1 MPFHQAISVLL
12 CHIGQKAVDVKRAA
26 RNRMALE
33 RLDLSLSSF
42 PSSLRSPLFLIRSFF
57 LLSGIFLST
66 CLQAQ
71 EVNISPTDLEL
82 GINRSIALFN
92 SSNLPSNSIIRI
104 GTFASGGTNSSELSA
119 FVNSWT
125 NQTSTTN
132 FLSFLNTNFISWNS
146 FGSTNSPWPGADT
159 VSVTDTNSTAF
170 TSNNLVGKP
179 MYLWASTPTNDS
191 SAEMLILRSW
201 LPAGFP
207 DPEGGNP
214 SLFSLLPSGTNGV
227 TFLDPSD
234 GESILTEYGVSVLF
248 GQYFSDSLQFRMSGV
263 NPLNEITSLLVQTN
277 AKGAVSTYQIVAN
290 NGPDR
295 FFATT
300 NTSST
305 SLTLTNLPVGFS
317 IATNTYVTSNVIDG
331 VTNTSTNMSPDAGL
345 ITAGTNALPGTYSIR
360 LVASNSLT
368 ASVATNTLTWVL
380 KNPTLSFTSGPS
392 SITATLG
399 KGMTSNFTST
409 DSNAAYTVT
418 SGKLFGLNLTNSNGV
433 GVLSGTPTSVGSNSV
448 WIQAT
453 AGTNVG
459 ATNFTLVVNPFS
471 LGIAG
476 LTGVLTCTSG
486 VAQTFTVT
494 NSEGYTDLRGEL
506 YSVSEIS
513 ALSFNGSSL
522 VISTNTVPQ
531 LKGADNVSLT
541 LTAFRAVGGTT
552 ISSSTTV
559 PLRIVA
565 PTPGALVGPTEF
577 EVDVGQAFSTT
588 ILSDVGAYGMMSFAN
603 LPPGLVVVANR
614 NGYIAGT
621 NTSTNLP
628 YQFPVRV
635 VVDSTQIYEGG
646 GTYTN
651 TNVIFRLRNTNP
663 PYFASA
669 TNRQIGGVGRPV
681 NVVLSAS
688 NYPFV
693 YTASNLPAGL
703 QLNGNIISGTPAV
716 DGRIKLPI
724 EVPITASN
732 SIRPGSTNPT
742 DWRGGGALLIF
753 YIAETKPTTATS
765 LSGSSNLQVGNPAS
779 FSMLAAQQLGLRIA
793 GYGFPPGLSIDSST
807 GLVTG
812 TPTAAGTYAVT
823 VFIQNGKG
831 WIKKTVSL
839 TVR

>member
-12 CHIGQKAVDVKRAA
+12 RLVGLKAVHVKRVA
-26 RNRMALE
+26 RSETALG
-33 RLDLSLSSF
+33 RLDLSL
-42 PSSLRSPLFLIRSFF
+42 SSLRSPLFLIRSFF

-66 CLQAQ
+66 NLQAQ
-71 EVNISPTDLEL
+71 EVLVSPNDGEL
-82 GINRSIALFN
+82 GINRSVALFN
-92 SSNLPSNSIIRI
+92 GSLLPTNSLIRI
-104 GTFASGGTNSSELSA
+104 GTFASGGTNASELSA

-132 FLSFLNTNFISWNS
+132 FLNFLNTNFVSWNS
-146 FGSTNSPWPGADT
+146 FGSANSPWPGT
-159 VSVTDTNSTAF
+159 NSVTVANTNTLAF
-170 TSNNLVGKP
+170 ASNNLIGKP
-179 MYLWASTPTNDS
+179 MYLWAFSTPTNDS

-201 LPAGFP
+201 LPEGFP
-207 DPEGGNP
+207 DPDGGIS
-214 SLFSLLPSGTNGV
+214 SLLSLLPSGTNGV
-227 TFLDPSD
+227 TYLDPD
-234 GESILTEYGVSVLF
+234 ANEVTEYGVSVLF

-263 NPLNEITSLLVQTN
+263 NPRSEITSLLVQTN
-277 AKGAVSTYQIVAN
+277 ASGAVSTYQITAN
-290 NGPDR
+290 NGADR

-300 NTSST
+300 NTGST
-305 SLTLTNLPVGFS
+305 NLTLTNLPVGFS
-317 IATNTYVTSNVIDG
+317 IATNTYVTSNVING
-331 VTNTSTNMSPDAGL
+331 VTNTSTNMSSDAGQ

-380 KNPTLSFTSGPS
+380 KNPTLSFTSGTN

-409 DSNAAYTVT
+409 GTDPTYTVA
-418 SGKLFGLNLTNSNGV
+418 SGKLFGLTLSNSSGV
-433 GVLSGTPTSVGSNSV
+433 GVLSGAPTSVGSNSV

-486 VAQTFTVT
+486 VAQTFAVT
-494 NSEGYTDLRGEL
+494 NSEGYTDLSGEL
-506 YSVSEIS
+506 YSVSDIS

-531 LKGADNVSLT
+531 LKGADNVSVT
-541 LTAFRAVGGTT
+541 LTATRATDDGTT
-552 ISSSTTV
+552 VSSSTTV

-588 ILSDVGAYGMMSFAN
+588 ILSDVGAYGKMSFSD
-603 LPPGLVVVANR
+603 LPPGLVFEANR

-831 WIKKTVSL
+831 WIKKTVPL

>member
-1 MPFHQAISVLL
+1 V
-12 CHIGQKAVDVKRAA
+12 
-26 RNRMALE
+26 
-33 RLDLSLSSF
+33 RLDRSLSLSP
-42 PSSLRSPLFLIRSFF
+42 PSSPRSSLSLVPLLF
-57 LLSGIFLST
+57 LLSWIFLST
-66 CLQAQ
+66 NLQAQ
-71 EVNISPTDLEL
+71 EVEFTQPDPF
-82 GINRSIALFN
+82 GANRSVTLTTGSLLPTN
-92 SSNLPSNSIIRI
+92 SLIRI

-125 NQTSTTN
+125 NQTSTAN
-132 FLSFLNTNFISWNS
+132 FLNFLNTNFVSWNS
-146 FGSTNSPWPGADT
+146 FVSTNSPWPGT
-159 VSVTDTNSTAF
+159 NTISVATTNSTFA
-170 TSNNLVGKP
+170 SNNLVGKP

-201 LPAGFP
+201 WPQGFP
-207 DPEGGNP
+207 DPEGGIP
-214 SLFSLLPSGTNGV
+214 SVFSLLPSGTNGV
-227 TFLDPSD
+227 PYLNFDD
-234 GESILTEYGVSVLF
+234 GVSLETEYGVSVLF

-290 NGPDR
+290 NGADR

-300 NTSST
+300 NTSSAN
-305 SLTLTNLPVGFS
+305 LTQTNLPTGFS
-317 IATNTYVTSNVIDG
+317 IATNTYVTTVVGTKDG
-331 VTNTSTNMSPDAGL
+331 TTVTNTFTNTSLDAGL
-345 ITAGTNALPGTYSIR
+345 ITAGTNASEGSYSIR

-380 KNPTLSFTSGPS
+380 KDQTLSFTSGPS

-399 KGMTSNFTST
+399 KGMTSNFTSSGT
-409 DSNAAYTVT
+409 DQTYTVT
-418 SGKLFGLNLTNSNGV
+418 SGKLFGLTLSNSNGV

-494 NSEGYTDLRGEL
+494 NSEGYTALRGEL
-506 YSVSEIS
+506 YSVSDIS
-513 ALSFNGSSL
+513 AFSFVTGTNL

-531 LKGADNVSLT
+531 LKGAENVSLT
-541 LTAFRAVGGTT
+541 LTAFRDVDGTT
-552 ISSSTTV
+552 VSSSTTV

-565 PTPGALVGPTEF
+565 PNPTALVGPTEF

-588 ILSDVGAYGMMSFAN
+588 ILSDVGAYGKMSFSN
-603 LPPGLVVVANR
+603 LPPGLVVEANR
-614 NGYIAGT
+614 NGYITGT
-621 NTSTNLP
+621 NNSTNRPSEYTSTNP
-628 YQFPVRV
+628 PWEFPVRV

-669 TNRQIGGVGRPV
+669 TNRQIAGVGRAV
-681 NVVLSAS
+681 RVELSAS

-716 DGRIKLPI
+716 DGRIKVPI

-779 FSMLAAQQLGLRIA
+779 FSMLAAEQLGLRIA

-807 GLVTG
+807 SLVTG

>member
-12 CHIGQKAVDVKRAA
+12 RLVGLKAVHVKRVA
-26 RNRMALE
+26 RSETALG
-33 RLDLSLSSF
+33 RLDLSL
-42 PSSLRSPLFLIRSFF
+42 SSLRSPLFLIRSFF

-66 CLQAQ
+66 NLQAQ
-71 EVNISPTDLEL
+71 EVIVSPNDGEL
-82 GINRSIALFN
+82 GVNRSVALFN
-92 SSNLPSNSIIRI
+92 GSLLPTNSLIRI
-104 GTFASGGTNSSELSA
+104 GTFASGGTNASELSA

-132 FLSFLNTNFISWNS
+132 FLNFLNTNFVSWNS
-146 FGSTNSPWPGADT
+146 FGSANSPWPGT
-159 VSVTDTNSTAF
+159 NSVTVANTNTPAF
-170 TSNNLVGKP
+170 ASNNLIGKP
-179 MYLWASTPTNDS
+179 MYLWAFSTPTNDS

-201 LPAGFP
+201 LPEGFP
-207 DPEGGNP
+207 DPDGGIS
-214 SLFSLLPSGTNGV
+214 SLLSLLPLGTNGV
-227 TFLDPSD
+227 TYLDPD
-234 GESILTEYGVSVLF
+234 ANEVTEYGVSVLF

-263 NPLNEITSLLVQTN
+263 NPRSEITSLLVQTN
-277 AKGAVSTYQIVAN
+277 ASGAVSTYQITAN
-290 NGPDR
+290 NGADR

-300 NTSST
+300 NTGST
-305 SLTLTNLPVGFS
+305 NLTLTNLPVGFS
-317 IATNTYVTSNVIDG
+317 IATNTYVTSNVING
-331 VTNTSTNMSPDAGL
+331 VTNTSTNMSSDAGQ

-380 KNPTLSFTSGPS
+380 KNPTLSFTSGTN

-409 DSNAAYTVT
+409 GTDPTYTVA
-418 SGKLFGLNLTNSNGV
+418 SGKLFGLTLSNSSGV
-433 GVLSGTPTSVGSNSV
+433 GVLSGAPTSVGSNSV

-486 VAQTFTVT
+486 VAQTFAVT
-494 NSEGYTDLRGEL
+494 NSEGYTDLSGEL
-506 YSVSEIS
+506 YSVSDIS

-541 LTAFRAVGGTT
+541 LTATRATDDGTT
-552 ISSSTTV
+552 VSSSTTV

-565 PTPGALVGPTEF
+565 PTPTALVGPTEF
-577 EVDVGQAFSTT
+577 AVDIGQAFSAT
-588 ILSDVGAYGMMSFAN
+588 ILSDAGTYGKMSFSN
-603 LPPGLVVVANR
+603 LPPGLVPVANR
-614 NGYIAGT
+614 NGYITGT
-621 NTSTNLP
+621 NTSTNPP
-628 YQFPVRV
+628 YQFSVRV

-651 TNVIFRLRNTNP
+651 TTNVIFRLRNTNA
-663 PYFASA
+663 PYFASD
-669 TNRQIGGVGRPV
+669 TYLRFTGVGRV
-681 NVVLSAS
+681 FNATLSAS
-688 NYPFV
+688 NFPFK
-693 YTASNLPAGL
+693 YTASGLPPGL
-703 QLNGNIISGTPAV
+703 QLVGNTISGTLTSVANATIA
-716 DGRIKLPI
+716 IKAYTSDPL
-724 EVPITASN
+724 
-732 SIRPGSTNPT
+732 GSTNSA
-742 DWRGGGALLIF
+742 DWKDGSADLI
-753 YIAETKPTTATS
+753 IKVADAKPTTATA
-765 LSGSSNLQVGNPAS
+765 LSGSNDLRVGNAAS
-779 FSMLAAQQLGLRIA
+779 FTMLAADQLGLRIA

-812 TPTAAGTYAVT
+812 TPTAAGTYSVT
-823 VFIQNGKG
+823 IFLQNGKG
-831 WIKKTVSL
+831 WIKKTVAL

>member
-1 MPFHQAISVLL
+1 MPFHQAISVLR
-12 CHIGQKAVDVKRAA
+12 CFAAARAVHVKRAA
-26 RNRMALE
+26 RNRIALV
-33 RLDLSLSSF
+33 RLDRSLSLSP
-42 PSSLRSPLFLIRSFF
+42 PSSPRTSLSLVPLLF
-57 LLSGIFLST
+57 LLSWIFLST
-66 CLQAQ
+66 NLQAQ
-71 EVNISPTDLEL
+71 EVIISPNDGEL
-82 GINRSIALFN
+82 GINRSVALFN
-92 SSNLPSNSIIRI
+92 GSLLPTNSLIRI
-104 GTFASGGTNSSELSA
+104 GTFASGGTNASELSA

-125 NQTSTTN
+125 NQTSTTD
-132 FLSFLNTNFISWNS
+132 FLSFLNTNFVSWNS
-146 FGSTNSPWPGADT
+146 FGSANSPWPGTDS
-159 VSVTDTNSTAF
+159 VSVANTNSTTFA
-170 TSNNLVGKP
+170 SNNLVGKP
-179 MYLWASTPTNDS
+179 MYLWAFSTPTNDS
-191 SAEMLILRSW
+191 SAQMLILRSW
-201 LPAGFP
+201 LPQGLP
-207 DPEGGNP
+207 DPEGGVN

-227 TFLDPSD
+227 TYLDPD
-234 GESILTEYGVSVLF
+234 ANEVTEYGVSVLF
-248 GQYFSDSLQFRMSGV
+248 GQYISDSLQFRMSGV
-263 NPLNEITSLLVQTN
+263 NPSNEITSLLTQTN
-277 AKGAVSTYQIVAN
+277 AVGAVSTYQITAN
-290 NGPDR
+290 NGADR

-300 NTSST
+300 NTAST
-305 SLTLTNLPVGFS
+305 DLTLTNLPTGFL
-317 IATNTYVTSNVIDG
+317 IATNTG
-331 VTNTSTNMSPDAGL
+331 V
-345 ITAGTNALPGTYSIR
+345 ITAGTNAATNNYSIR

-368 ASVATNTLTWVL
+368 ASVATNILTWVL
-380 KNPTLSFTSGPS
+380 KTPNLSFTNVTN

-399 KGMTSNFTST
+399 KGMTSNFTSSGINPT
-409 DSNAAYTVT
+409 YTVT
-418 SGKLFGLNLTNSNGV
+418 SGKLFGLTLSNSSGV
-433 GVLSGTPTSVGSNSV
+433 GVLSGTPTIVGSNSV

-486 VAQTFTVT
+486 VAQTFAVT

-506 YSVSEIS
+506 YSVSDIS
-513 ALSFNGSSL
+513 SFSFVTGTNL

-531 LKGADNVSLT
+531 LKGAENVSLT
-541 LTAFRAVGGTT
+541 LTASRNVDGTT
-552 ISSSTTV
+552 LSSSTTV

-565 PTPGALVGPTEF
+565 PTPQRLVGPTEF

-588 ILSDVGAYGMMSFAN
+588 ILSDVGAYGKMSFSN
-603 LPPGLVVVANR
+603 LPPGLVVEANR
-614 NGYIAGT
+614 NGYITGT
-621 NTSTNLP
+621 NNSTNRPSEYTSTNP
-628 YQFPVRV
+628 PWGFPVRV

-669 TNRQIGGVGRPV
+669 TNRQIAGVGRAV
-681 NVVLSAS
+681 RVELSAS

-716 DGRIKLPI
+716 DGRIKVPI

-779 FSMLAAQQLGLRIA
+779 FSMLAAEQLGLRIA

>member
-1 MPFHQAISVLL
+1 M
-12 CHIGQKAVDVKRAA
+12 KRAA
-26 RNRMALE
+26 RNRIALV
-33 RLDLSLSSF
+33 RLDRSLSLSL
-42 PSSLRSPLFLIRSFF
+42 PSSPRSSLSLVPLLF
-57 LLSGIFLST
+57 LLSWIFLST
-66 CLQAQ
+66 NLQAQ
-71 EVNISPTDLEL
+71 EVIISPNDLEL
-82 GINRSIALFN
+82 GISRSIALFN
-92 SSNLPSNSIIRI
+92 GSFLPTNSQIRI

-132 FLSFLNTNFISWNS
+132 FLNFLNTNFVSWNS
-146 FGSTNSPWPGADT
+146 FGSTNSPWPGT
-159 VSVTDTNSTAF
+159 NSVSVANTNTPAF
-170 TSNNLVGKP
+170 ASNNLVGKP

-191 SAEMLILRSW
+191 SAQMLILRSW
-201 LPAGFP
+201 LPQGFP
-207 DPEGGNP
+207 DPEALGN

-290 NGPDR
+290 NGADR

-300 NTSST
+300 NTNSQD
-305 SLTLTNLPVGFS
+305 LTLTNLPVGFS

-331 VTNTSTNMSPDAGL
+331 VTNTYTNTSLDAGL
-345 ITAGTNALPGTYSIR
+345 ITAGTNASEGSYSIR

-380 KNPTLSFTSGPS
+380 KAPTLSFTSGPS

-399 KGMTSNFTST
+399 KGMTSNFTSSGT
-409 DSNAAYTVT
+409 DQTYTVT
-418 SGKLFGLNLTNSNGV
+418 SGKLFGLTLSNSNGV

-506 YSVSEIS
+506 YSVSDIS
-513 ALSFNGSSL
+513 AFSFVTGTNL

-531 LKGADNVSLT
+531 LKGAENVSLT
-541 LTAFRAVGGTT
+541 LTAFRDVDGTT
-552 ISSSTTV
+552 ASSSTTV

-565 PTPGALVGPTEF
+565 PNPTALVGPTEF

-588 ILSDVGAYGMMSFAN
+588 ILSDVGAYGKMSFSN
-603 LPPGLVVVANR
+603 LPPGLVVEANR
-614 NGYIAGT
+614 NGYITGT
-621 NTSTNLP
+621 NNSTNRPSEYTSTNP
-628 YQFPVRV
+628 PWEFPVRV

-651 TNVIFRLRNTNP
+651 TNTIFRLRNTNP

-669 TNRQIGGVGRPV
+669 TNRQIAGVGRAV
-681 NVVLSAS
+681 RVELSAS

-716 DGRIKLPI
+716 DGRIKVPI